1 MCIFGKEDT
10 IFVGEISVRPEG
22 RADTSKGGV
31 DSVEAINQSDVY
43 DSFPFLLL
51 PTRLV
56 FFFFF
61 FYIRSYNKVVLE
73 SRKTSI
79 TIIKILAKLVFF
91 S

>member
-10 IFVGEISVRPEG
+10 IFVGKISVRPEG

-31 DSVEAINQSDVY
+31 DGVEAINQSDVY
-43 DSFPFLLL
+43 DSFPSTLANSARFL
-51 PTRLV
+51 
-56 FFFFF
+56 FFF

-91 S
+91 

>member
-43 DSFPFLLL
+43 DSFPSTLANSARFL
-51 PTRLV
+51 
-56 FFFFF
+56 FF